1 MTNDYRIAVLAG
13 DGIGQEVMP
22 EGLKALRA
30 AEQVLKGFHLHFD
43 EFPWGTEYYLKHGR
57 MLPIDGLKILE
68 GYDAIYLGAVG
79 MPNLAPDHITL
90 WGMLLEIRKSFEQS
104 VNVRPVHLFPGING
118 PLRGKQPADI
128 DFICIRENTEGEY
141 AGAGGRLH
149 VGTLHEVAVQTGIFT
164 RAGTERVMRYS
175 FELARSRPR
184 KKLTSATKSNAWQY
198 AMVFW
203 DEVFGQLAKEYP
215 DVKTEKWHVD
225 ALAARFVTCPET
237 FDVVVASNLFGDILT
252 DLGGAIHGGLGI
264 SASGNLNPDRHY
276 PSMFEPV
283 HGSAPD
289 IYGQRIANP
298 VAMIWAGALMLD
310 FLSETSA
317 AQLVMDAIGRTL
329 KAGKVLTRDLGGTA
343 LTDEMGNAICAQI
356 LGATLVEA
364 G

>member
-1 MTNDYRIAVLAG
+1 MTNDYRIAVIAG

-22 EGLKALRA
+22 EGLKVLRA
-30 AEQVLKGFHLHFD
+30 AEQTWGDFRLHFE

-68 GYDAIYLGAVG
+68 SFDAIYLGAVG
-79 MPNLAPDHITL
+79 LPSLVPDHVTL
-90 WGMLLEIRKSFEQS
+90 WGLLLEIRKSFEQS
-104 VNVRPVHLFPGING
+104 VNIRPVHLFPGING
-118 PLRGKQPADI
+118 PLRHKQPDDI

-149 VGTLHEVAVQTGIFT
+149 IGTPHEVAVQTGIFT

-203 DEVFGQLAKEYP
+203 DEVFAQLAPEYP
-215 DVKTEKWHVD
+215 EVKTEKWHVD

-237 FDVVVASNLFGDILT
+237 FDVIVASNLFGDILT

-264 SASGNLNPDRHY
+264 SASGNLNPDRRY

-298 VAMIWAGALMLD
+298 IAMIWAGALMLD
-310 FLSETSA
+310 FLGERVA
-317 AQLVMDAIGRTL
+317 AQRIMAGIAKTVQAGRI
-329 KAGKVLTRDLGGTA
+329 LTRDLGGTA
-343 LTDEMGNAICAQI
+343 QTHKLGDAISLSVSEI
-356 LGATLVEA
+356 
-364 G
+364 

>member
-1 MTNDYRIAVLAG
+1 MAHDYRIAVIAG

-30 AEQVLKGFHLHFD
+30 AEQALGGFNLQF
-43 EFPWGTEYYLKHGR
+43 EVFPWGTEYYLKHGS
-57 MLPIDGLKILE
+57 MLPADGLKILE
-68 GYDAIYLGAVG
+68 GFDAIYLGAVG
-79 MPNLAPDHITL
+79 MPSLAPDHVTL
-90 WGMLLEIRKSFEQS
+90 WGLLLEIRKSFEQS
-104 VNVRPVHLFPGING
+104 VNIRPVHLFPGISG
-118 PLRGKQPADI
+118 PLRDKQPADI

-149 VGTLHEVAVQTGIFT
+149 VGTPYEVAVQTGIFT

-203 DEVFGQLAKEYP
+203 DEVFARLSDEYR
-215 DVKTEKWHVD
+215 DVQVEKWHVD

-237 FDVVVASNLFGDILT
+237 FDVIVASNLFGDILT

-264 SASGNLNPDRHY
+264 SASGNLNPERSY

-289 IYGQRIANP
+289 IFGRRIANP

-310 FLSETSA
+310 FLGEPAA
-317 AQLVMDAIGRTL
+317 AQVIINGIAKTL
-329 KAGKVLTRDLGGTA
+329 QAGKALTRDLGGSA
-343 LTDEMGNAICAQI
+343 LTHEMGDEINSHIR
-356 LGATLVEA
+356 LGSL
-364 G
+364 